1 MFEMKLLLLLFAT
14 CAAINIHDCHDE
26 VINEMNL
33 KVCTGIDGHRVDFH
47 DFTGENEVRLKNNKI
62 YRNHGEFVALYSDY
76 TLYVAKESYDLSKWR
91 ELKNKFK

>member
-1 MFEMKLLLLLFAT
+1 MWLLLLLIVSCT
-14 CAAINIHDCHDE
+14 AINIHDCHDE

-33 KVCTGIDGHRVDFH
+33 KVCTDLTDYEVVDFH

>member
-1 MFEMKLLLLLFAT
+1 MFLLLLFIVS

-26 VINEMNL
+26 RINEMNL
-33 KVCTGIDGHRVDFH
+33 KVCPGLTDYEVVDFH